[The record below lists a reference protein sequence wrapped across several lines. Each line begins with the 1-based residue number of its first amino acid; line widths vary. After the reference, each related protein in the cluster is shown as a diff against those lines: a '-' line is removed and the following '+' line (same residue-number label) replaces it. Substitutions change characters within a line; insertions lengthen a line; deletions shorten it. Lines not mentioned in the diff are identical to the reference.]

1 MIVMREL
8 LKIKQRQ
15 EQPQNLVVEKT
26 MPTKNLT
33 LITVL
38 LLSLAG
44 TEVSAS
50 GVPMKAETKSGYAPI
65 HGMQLY
71 YEIHGQGK
79 PMVLL
84 HGGITA
90 FEGFATNID
99 DLAKSRQVIAVHL
112 QGHDAGAQSP
122 DR

>member
-1 MIVMREL
+1 MRATGHKVKAGATEHAGPGYWL
-8 LKIKQRQ
+8 L
-15 EQPQNLVVEKT
+15 EKT
-26 MPTKNLT
+26 IRNNILT

-50 GVPMKAETKSGYAPI
+50 GVPVNAESKGGYAPI

-90 FEGFATNID
+90 FEGFGTNID
-99 DLAKSRQVIAVHL
+99 AER
-112 QGHDAGAQSP
+112 G
-122 DR
+122 

>member
-1 MIVMREL
+1 M
-8 LKIKQRQ
+8 
-15 EQPQNLVVEKT
+15 QNT
-26 MPTKNLT
+26 ILT

-44 TEVSAS
+44 SQVSAS
-50 GVPMKAETKSGYAPI
+50 GVPVKAESIKTGYAPI

-90 FEGFATNID
+90 FEGFGTNID
-99 DLAKSRQVIAVHL
+99 ALAKSRQVIAVHL
-112 QGHDAGAQSP
+112 QGHGNTADIDRPYRFEALADDVAALVRVPEAGEN
-122 DR
+122 

>member
-1 MIVMREL
+1 MRNNIL
-8 LKIKQRQ
+8 I
-15 EQPQNLVVEKT
+15 
-26 MPTKNLT
+26 

-50 GVPMKAETKSGYAPI
+50 GVPRNAESKTGYAPI
-65 HGMQLY
+65 HGMQLD

-84 HGGITA
+84 HDGITA
-90 FEGFATNID
+90 FEGLGTNID
-99 DLAKSRQVIAVHL
+99 ASGEVPSGGCGALARTWKHRRHRSSL
-112 QGHDAGAQSP
+112 P
-122 DR
+122 L

>member
-1 MIVMREL
+1 MRNN
-8 LKIKQRQ
+8 I
-15 EQPQNLVVEKT
+15 
-26 MPTKNLT
+26 LT

-50 GVPMKAETKSGYAPI
+50 GVPRNAESKTGYAPI

-90 FEGFATNID
+90 FEGFGTNID
-99 DLAKSRQVIAVHL
+99 ASGEVPSGDC
-112 QGHDAGAQSP
+112 GAFARTWKHRRHRSSLP
-122 DR
+122 L